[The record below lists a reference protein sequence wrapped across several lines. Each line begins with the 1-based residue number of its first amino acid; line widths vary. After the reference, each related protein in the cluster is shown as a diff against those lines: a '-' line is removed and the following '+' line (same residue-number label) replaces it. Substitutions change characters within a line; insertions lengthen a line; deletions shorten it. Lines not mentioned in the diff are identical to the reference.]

1 MRLAEVIAG
10 FVLLFIVLL
19 DAFEAIVL
27 PRRVTRRF
35 RLTRLFYRTTWIP
48 WRAVG
53 TRFKSTKIREAFF
66 SFYGP
71 LSLLLLLV
79 VWAIGLIAGFAL
91 LILAAGPPDHPY
103 AHDFTWA
110 TTIYISGTN
119 FFTLGLD
126 EVAPRTTLARILT
139 VFEAGMGFGFLAIVI
154 GYLPTIFTGFS
165 KREVSVVLLDAHA
178 GSPPTAAEL
187 LRRHAHPGGL
197 ESLHTILLEWE
208 RWSAELLES
217 HLSYPVLCYF
227 RSQHDNESW
236 LSALTAICD
245 ACAFTIVSF
254 DGPTAIQAQSTLAM
268 TRHAVVDLAQVFHLK
283 PAPPKKDRL
292 PATDLYRIRKSLKYA
307 GWTPRQG
314 PGEDQK
320 LNDLRQM
327 YEPSANALAEF
338 LCMELPPW
346 IHPPEITA
354 KWRASVWGRISGAL
368 PDDVLDESPNQVNQA
383 AASPEICE

>member
-1 MRLAEVIAG
+1 MRLAEAIAG
-10 FVLLFIVLL
+10 FVLLSVVLW

-35 RLTRLFYRTTWIP
+35 RLTRLFYRMTWIP
-48 WRAVG
+48 WRAIG
-53 TRFKSTKIREAFF
+53 LTFRSGKTRESFF

-71 LSLLLLLV
+71 LSLLALLV
-79 VWAIGLIAGFAL
+79 VWAIGLIAGFAML
-91 LILAAGPPDHPY
+91 VLAAGPPAHPY
-103 AHDFTWA
+103 PHDFSWA
-110 TTIYISGTN
+110 TAMYISGTN

-154 GYLPTIFTGFS
+154 GYLPTIFSGFS
-165 KREVSVVLLDAHA
+165 KREVSVLLLDAHA

-197 ESLHTILLEWE
+197 DNLRNLFSEWE
-208 RWSAELLES
+208 RWSAELLDS

-236 LSALTAICD
+236 LSALMAVCD
-245 ACAFTIVSF
+245 ACALTMVSI
-254 DGPTAIQAQSTLAM
+254 DGPTAIQAQSTFAI
-268 TRHAVVDLAQVFHLK
+268 TRHAVVDLTQIFHEK
-283 PAPPKKDRL
+283 PRAPKRDRL
-292 PATDLYRIRKSLKYA
+292 PPEQLQRIRKGLKHA
-307 GWTPRQG
+307 GWALREG
-314 PGEDQK
+314 PVEDQK

-327 YEPSANALAEF
+327 YEPSANALGDF

-346 IHPPEITA
+346 IHPPEIIA
-354 KWRASVWGRISGAL
+354 KWKSSVWGRISSAL
-368 PDDVLDESPNQVNQA
+368 PDDAGLE
-383 AASPEICE
+383 